1 MKKTLSIV
9 ALMLVASVA
18 AFAQSKVYLTREI
31 TPNAQFLS
39 PCAQEPC
46 ALLGD
51 MAMLFP

>member
-31 TPNAQFLS
+31 TPNAQGAPDQFLH
-39 PCAQEPC
+39 
-46 ALLGD
+46 
-51 MAMLFP
+51 